1 MNSKTLQYVHQYA
14 EKGLRVLPVARGG
27 KGPCHDEIASWKRE
41 ATTDKKQIRRWFDQP
56 DPPNVGIAAGDWTG
70 RGNVFVADIDVGEID
85 GHKTWRNLLAE
96 EEEPVPETL
105 TVDTPSG
112 GTHLYFQAPPGTKIK
127 SANDALGDSID
138 VKGHGGYVVA
148 PPSTTEDGIYTV
160 REDTSG
166 EIAQAPFWLV
176 SQVSKAGRNGEQREK
191 SATSAPTA
199 LSPDTPE
206 IETVEEALQAI
217 PPRPSY
223 DKWIRIIAAVKD
235 GVDSDRQAARLL
247 EQWSPENR
255 HGDHTYEERLDNAP
269 DEEITVGTLFH
280 FAKEEGWIPPW
291 QRSGSPRDDGRAGE
305 SGEGESGGGD
315 DPPEDPEPGS
325 DGPGGAIRAL
335 YEEDKK
341 QARVEASNQLK
352 AELIPAT
359 HRESGHLFWW
369 DEEDYT
375 YSRGG
380 EKVARSRLVD
390 LLGKYFSQHEAREII
405 ARIKPQT
412 YRSEFGAEGFVPV
425 ANGDLKVT
433 EDGVEL
439 HDPTP
444 ERGFRNR
451 SPAKWDPDADAP
463 LFRNF
468 LESVVLRKTH
478 RKTLQQYVGYA
489 LLHWGL
495 PLHKALFLVGP
506 QAAGKSTLLEAI
518 CEVLGKAT
526 HLSPHQLV
534 GGRFGAIELEDA
546 WANVAADISSDLLSN
561 VGRFKE
567 ITAGDP
573 VYVERKFEQGY
584 TIRPTTKHFY
594 SANQLPEIKVD
605 DDAFFR
611 RVLIVPFPKTVPKE
625 DRDPSLP
632 DRLKLEQDGILRW
645 AVEGL
650 MRVLENEEFTGDLSP
665 SETRR
670 LWQEHASSIGKF
682 KVRCLDVTGRHDTD
696 EEVKDEV
703 FDAYTA
709 FCEENGLSA
718 ESQSKLT
725 LVLKRDPKIGDADRT
740 PPGWNH
746 QTDCYTGVQLLSEG
760 PEAPN

>member
-1 MNSKTLQYVHQYA
+1 MNYEFENIPGDLRERDQWILWGA
-14 EKGLRVLPVARGG
+14 EERDGRVTKVPKQPNGSFA
-27 KGPCHDEIASWKRE
+27 K
-41 ATTDKKQIRRWFDQP
+41 TTDP
-56 DPPNVGIAAGDWTG
+56 DTWSPFPLVREVYESQGSDGVGFVFCEEDPFVGIDVDDCFEAGGLTDGAWGVVEHVDSYVEISPSGGGLHIICRGSVPDFGNRTG
-70 RGNVFVADIDVGEID
+70 EVPGMKELEIY
-85 GHKTWRNLLAE
+85 GSARYF
-96 EEEPVPETL
+96 
-105 TVDTPSG
+105 TVTGWHLEDTPSVPKRREQEVYSLCKDSFG
-112 GTHLYFQAPPGTKIK
+112 GPEQPTTSEAKAPNDLSDEKLVEK
-127 SANDALGDSID
+127 AKAANDDGLFERLWRGDASDYESHSEAQQALANKLVFWTGGDKERMLRLFKASGMPRGQDD
-138 VKGHGGYVVA
+138 VRKFRDHD
-148 PPSTTEDGIYTV
+148 SE
-160 REDTSG
+160 
-166 EIAQAPFWLV
+166 
-176 SQVSKAGRNGEQREK
+176 
-191 SATSAPTA
+191 TA
-199 LSPDTPE
+199 L
-206 IETVEEALQAI
+206 
-217 PPRPSY
+217 
-223 DKWIRIIAAVKD
+223 
-235 GVDSDRQAARLL
+235 
-247 EQWSPENR
+247 
-255 HGDHTYEERLDNAP
+255 
-269 DEEITVGTLFH
+269 
-280 FAKEEGWIPPW
+280 
-291 QRSGSPRDDGRAGE
+291 DDCDDFFDPGGGADAGGRVP
-305 SGEGESGGGD
+305 GGGD
-315 DPPEDPEPGS
+315 NPPEDPDLEPGPT
-325 DGPGGAIRAL
+325 GPGGAIRAL

-341 QARVEASNQLK
+341 QARVEASNQIK
-352 AELIPAT
+352 SELTPAT
-359 HRESGHLFWW
+359 HRESGHLYWW

-380 EKVARSRLVD
+380 EKVARSLLVD
-390 LLGKYFSQHEAREII
+390 LLGKHFSQHEAREII

-425 ANGDLKVT
+425 ANGDLKIT

-439 HDPTP
+439 RDPTP

-451 SPAKWDPDADAP
+451 SPARWDPDADAP

-468 LESVVLRKTH
+468 LESVVLREVD
-478 RKTLQQYVGYA
+478 RKTLQEYAGYA

-518 CEVLGKAT
+518 CEALGKAT

-534 GGRFGAIELEDA
+534 GGRFGAVELEDS

-625 DRDPSLP
+625 ERDPSLP
-632 DRLKLEQDGILRW
+632 EKLKMELDGILRW

-650 MRVLENEEFTGDLSP
+650 LRLLETKEFTGDLSP

-682 KVRCLDVTGRHDTD
+682 KVQRLNVTGRHDRD

-703 FDAYTA
+703 FNAYTA

-718 ESQSKLT
+718 ESQSQLT
-725 LVLKRDPKIGDADRT
+725 RVLKRDPKIGDAERT
-740 PPGWNH
+740 PPGLDR
-746 QTDCYTGVQLLSEG
+746 QKYCYTGIKLLSEG
-760 PEAPN
+760 PESPN